1 MPDPSAFSSAISK
14 KLCDQ
19 FGKITDVFLEYVKKM
34 FAALLYKQYMTSIM
48 ESLLNVKDSGVVLQ
62 TRQHGR
68 VR

>member
-1 MPDPSAFSSAISK
+1 MSAISK
-14 KLCDQ
+14 KLCGQ

-34 FAALLYKQYMTSIM
+34 FAAQLYKQYMTSIM
-48 ESLLNVKDSGVVLQ
+48 EQLMNVKDTGVVLQ